1 MNNPSHK
8 WFEWLKLC
16 ENLSSVEEEFIQV
29 INSFNA
35 KVRDQKIA
43 EGSWSVKDILAHIV
57 GWEDEVLKQFKVF
70 LVNPDVDDTYDI
82 DSFNESSV
90 SSRKNKTWNEI
101 IEELKSIQEEL
112 SAFISTLSQKDIDA
126 EDRFSEWV
134 EVLIDHYKHHTRQ
147 LNNLTNG

>member
-16 ENLSSVEEEFIQV
+16 ENLSSVEEEFTKV
-29 INSFNA
+29 IDSFNT

-43 EGSWSVKDILAHIV
+43 EGSWSVKDVLAHIV
-57 GWEDEVLKQFKVF
+57 GWEDEVLKQFQAF

-82 DSFNESSV
+82 DSFNENSV

-147 LNNLTNG
+147 LNKLING

>member
-16 ENLSSVEEEFIQV
+16 ENLSSIEEEFTKV
-29 INSFNA
+29 IDSFNA

-57 GWEDEVLKQFKVF
+57 GWEDEILKQFQAF

-82 DSFNESSV
+82 DSFNENSV

-101 IEELKSIQEEL
+101 IEELNLAQEEL
-112 SAFISTLSQKDIDA
+112 SAFISTLSQKDIA
-126 EDRFSEWV
+126 AVDRFSEWV
-134 EVLIDHYKHHTRQ
+134 GVLIDHYKHHTMQ
-147 LNNLTNG
+147 LKQFN

>member
-16 ENLSSVEEEFIQV
+16 ENLSSVEEEFIQL
-29 INSFNA
+29 IDSLNTTL
-35 KVRDQKIA
+35 RDQKIA
-43 EGSWSVKDILAHIV
+43 EGSWSTKDILAHIV
-57 GWEDEVLKQFKVF
+57 GWEDEVLKQFKAF

-101 IEELKSIQEEL
+101 IEELKSAQEEL

-134 EVLIDHYKHHTRQ
+134 EVLIDHYKHHMFQ
-147 LNNLTNG
+147 LQKLT

>member
-1 MNNPSHK
+1 MNNSSHK

-16 ENLSSVEEEFIQV
+16 ENLSSVEEEFTKV
-29 INSFNA
+29 IDCFNA

-43 EGSWSVKDILAHIV
+43 GGSWSVKDILAHIV
-57 GWEDEVLKQFKVF
+57 GWEDEVVKLFKAF
-70 LVNPDVDDTYDI
+70 LVNPDVDDTYDS

-101 IEELKSIQEEL
+101 MEELNLVQEEL
-112 SAFISTLSQKDIDA
+112 STFISTLSQKDIDA

-134 EVLIDHYKHHTRQ
+134 EVLIDHYKHHTGQ
-147 LNNLTNG
+147 LKQFN

>member
-1 MNNPSHK
+1 MNNPAHK

-16 ENLSSVEEEFIQV
+16 ENLSSVEEEFTKV
-29 INSFNA
+29 IDSFNA

-43 EGSWSVKDILAHIV
+43 KGSWSVKDILAHIV
-57 GWEDEVLKQFKVF
+57 GWENEALKLFKDF
-70 LVNPDVDDTYDI
+70 LVNPDVNDTYDI
-82 DSFNESSV
+82 NSFNENSV
-90 SSRKNKTWNEI
+90 TSRKNKTWNEI

-134 EVLIDHYKHHTRQ
+134 EVLIDHYKHHTMQ
-147 LNNLTNG
+147 LKQFN

>member
-16 ENLSSVEEEFIQV
+16 QNLSSVEEEFIQV

-57 GWEDEVLKQFKVF
+57 GWEDEVLKQFKAF

-101 IEELKSIQEEL
+101 IEELKLSQKEL
-112 SAFISTLSQKDIDA
+112 SVLISTLSQKNVDA
-126 EDRFSEWV
+126 EDRFSEWLG
-134 EVLIDHYKHHTRQ
+134 VLIDHYKHHTMQ
-147 LNNLTNG
+147 LKQFN

>member
-16 ENLSSVEEEFIQV
+16 ENLSSVEEEFTKV
-29 INSFNA
+29 IDSLNA

-43 EGSWSVKDILAHIV
+43 GGSWSVKDILAHIV
-57 GWEDEVLKQFKVF
+57 GWEDEVLKQFQAF

-134 EVLIDHYKHHTRQ
+134 EVLIDHYKHHTMQ
-147 LNNLTNG
+147 LKQFN

>member
-16 ENLSSVEEEFIQV
+16 ENLSSVEEEFTKV
-29 INSFNA
+29 IDSFNA

-57 GWEDEVLKQFKVF
+57 GWEDEVLKQFQAF

-101 IEELKSIQEEL
+101 IEELKSTQEEL

-134 EVLIDHYKHHTRQ
+134 EVLIDHYKHHTMQ
-147 LNNLTNG
+147 LKQFN

>member
-1 MNNPSHK
+1 MKLIRSNQDK
-8 WFEWLKLC
+8 WKELQRKL
-16 ENLSSVEEEFIQV
+16 SAVEEELIQV
-29 INSFNA
+29 IDRINV

-43 EGSWSVKDILAHIV
+43 EGGWSAIDVVSHIV
-57 GWEDEVLKQFKVF
+57 GWEDEVIKQFQAF

-101 IEELKSIQEEL
+101 IEELKSTQEEL
-112 SAFISTLSQKDIDA
+112 SAFILTLSQKDIDA

-134 EVLIDHYKHHTRQ
+134 GVLIDHYKHHTMQ
-147 LNNLTNG
+147 LKQFN

>member
-16 ENLSSVEEEFIQV
+16 ENLSSVEEEFVQV
-29 INSFNA
+29 IDSFNA

-101 IEELKSIQEEL
+101 IEELKSAQKEL
-112 SAFISTLSQKDIDA
+112 LAFISTLSQKDIDA

-147 LNNLTNG
+147 LNNLANG

>member
-29 INSFNA
+29 IDSLNTTL
-35 KVRDQKIA
+35 RDQKLA
-43 EGSWSVKDILAHIV
+43 EGSWSTKDILAHIV
-57 GWEDEVLKQFKVF
+57 GWEDEVLKQFKAF

-101 IEELKSIQEEL
+101 IEELKSTQEEL

-134 EVLIDHYKHHTRQ
+134 EVLIDHYKHHMSQ
-147 LNNLTNG
+147 LQKLT

>member
-8 WFEWLKLC
+8 WSEWLKLC
-16 ENLSSVEEEFIQV
+16 ENLFSVEEEFTKV
-29 INSFNA
+29 IDSFNA
-35 KVRDQKIA
+35 KARDQKIA

-57 GWEDEVLKQFKVF
+57 GWEVEVVKQFKAF
-70 LVNPDVDDTYDI
+70 LVNPDIDDTYDI

-101 IEELKSIQEEL
+101 VEELKSAQDEL
-112 SAFISTLSQKDIDA
+112 SAFISTLPQKDIDA

-134 EVLIDHYKHHTRQ
+134 EVLIDHYKHHISQ
-147 LNNLTNG
+147 LQKLT

>member
-16 ENLSSVEEEFIQV
+16 ENLSSVEEEFVQV
-29 INSFNA
+29 IDSFNA

-43 EGSWSVKDILAHIV
+43 EGSWSVKDILSHMV
-57 GWEDEVLKQFKVF
+57 GWEVEVKKQFKTF
-70 LVNPDVDDTYDI
+70 LTNPDVDDNYDI
-82 DSFNESSV
+82 DSFNENSV

-101 IEELKSIQEEL
+101 IEELNLAREEL
-112 SAFISTLSQKDIDA
+112 SALISTLSRKDIDT

-147 LNNLTNG
+147 LNNLANG

>member
-1 MNNPSHK
+1 MNNPTLK
-8 WFEWLKLC
+8 WSEWLKLC
-16 ENLSSVEEEFIQV
+16 KNLLTVEEEFIQV
-29 INSFNA
+29 IYSLNTTL
-35 KVRDQKIA
+35 RDQKIA
-43 EGSWSVKDILAHIV
+43 EGGWSAKDVVSHIV
-57 GWEDEVLKQFKVF
+57 GWEVEVVKQFKAF

-101 IEELKSIQEEL
+101 IEELKSTQEEL

-134 EVLIDHYKHHTRQ
+134 GILVDHYKHHLSQ
-147 LNNLTNG
+147 LQKLN

>member
-16 ENLSSVEEEFIQV
+16 ENLSSIEEEFTKV
-29 INSFNA
+29 IDSFNA

-57 GWEDEVLKQFKVF
+57 GWEDEVLKQFQAF

-82 DSFNESSV
+82 DSFNENSV

-101 IEELKSIQEEL
+101 TEELKSTQEML
-112 SAFISTLSQKDIDA
+112 SSFISTLSQKDIDA

>member
-1 MNNPSHK
+1 MKLIRSNQDK
-8 WFEWLKLC
+8 WKELQRKLAA
-16 ENLSSVEEEFIQV
+16 VEEEFIQV
-29 INSFNA
+29 IDSFNA

-43 EGSWSVKDILAHIV
+43 GGGWSVKDILAHIV
-57 GWEDEVLKQFKVF
+57 GWEDEVIKQFQAF

-90 SSRKNKTWNEI
+90 SSRKNKTRNEI
-101 IEELKSIQEEL
+101 IEELKSTQEEL

-134 EVLIDHYKHHTRQ
+134 EVLINHYKHHMSQ
-147 LNNLTNG
+147 LQKLC

>member
-1 MNNPSHK
+1 MNNPSLK

-29 INSFNA
+29 IDSFNA
-35 KVRDQKIA
+35 KVHDQKIA
-43 EGSWSVKDILAHIV
+43 DGSWSTKDILAHIV
-57 GWEDEVLKQFKVF
+57 GWEVEVVKQFKAF
-70 LVNPDVDDTYDI
+70 LVNPDIDDTYDI

-101 IEELKSIQEEL
+101 VEELKSAQDEL
-112 SAFISTLSQKDIDA
+112 SAFISTLPQKDIDA

-134 EVLIDHYKHHTRQ
+134 EVLIDHYKHHTMQ
-147 LNNLTNG
+147 LKQFN

>member
-16 ENLSSVEEEFIQV
+16 ENLSSVEEEFIHV
-29 INSFNA
+29 IDSFNA
-35 KVRDQKIA
+35 TVRDQKIA
-43 EGSWSVKDILAHIV
+43 EGSWSTKDILAHIV
-57 GWEDEVLKQFKVF
+57 GWEVEVVKQFKAF

-101 IEELKSIQEEL
+101 IEELKSTQEEL

-134 EVLIDHYKHHTRQ
+134 GVLIDHYKHHMSQ
-147 LNNLTNG
+147 LQKLT

>member
-8 WFEWLKLC
+8 WSEWLKLC
-16 ENLSSVEEEFIQV
+16 ENLSSVEEEFIQL
-29 INSFNA
+29 IDSLNA
-35 KVRDQKIA
+35 KVRDQKMA
-43 EGSWSVKDILAHIV
+43 EGSWSTKDILAHIV
-57 GWEDEVLKQFKVF
+57 GWEVEVVKQFKSF

-101 IEELKSIQEEL
+101 VEELKSTQEEL

-134 EVLIDHYKHHTRQ
+134 EVLIDHYKHHTMQ
-147 LNNLTNG
+147 LKQFN